1 MIDVPRPP
9 SPETISEYRRQ
20 GYWGDRTFADILEAR
35 AKATPEREAMADER
49 RRITYGALWGEVKR
63 FAEFLRRQG
72 VGHGDVVTLQLP
84 NRIEFPVV
92 FFALELIGAVANKI
106 SADFRA
112 VEVEYIL
119 RFSESKAY
127 VCASEFKNFNFLTM
141 IEGLRPQLP
150 ALTLVV
156 CVDDVARPGVT
167 SFAKVVSATPE
178 IAAADRV
185 RMSPLEVMRMCFTS
199 GTTGNPKGVLH
210 CFNTT
215 LWAAELFN
223 RELGVTENEVMLE
236 FLPVG
241 LNWGYLN
248 LVQSVMAGCR
258 IVLIERFNAAAVLKL
273 IDQEKITYVPT
284 PPAAI
289 VALLN
294 APELATHGMATLRMM
309 ITGGASA
316 AVETIKAFQEALP
329 KAHLIEL
336 YGMLE
341 TGFHSITRPT
351 DDPLKV
357 NGTVGRCMPSMGL
370 RIIDDAGNDVAH
382 GEVGEIAASGPSVH
396 LGYLNNPDVN
406 RDSFTADG
414 WFRSGDLGQF
424 VDADDNV
431 RISGRKKEIINRG
444 GKKYFPR
451 EIEELLYEHPKI
463 LQVAAIGVPDS
474 RLGERNCLCV
484 VAKQGATP
492 TLEEIVE
499 FLRGRVADYK
509 LPEEIVVMA
518 EFPMTPTGKVK
529 RPDLLQKVH
538 DQLSNKVVP
547 ASESF
552 NR

>member
-1 MIDVPRPP
+1 MIEAPRPP
-9 SPETISEYRRQ
+9 SAETIAEYRRQ
-20 GYWGDRTFADILEAR
+20 GWWGDRTFADILQAR
-35 AKATPEREAMADER
+35 AEATPDREAIADEH
-49 RRITYGALWGEVKR
+49 RRISYGALWSEVKR

-72 VGHGDVVTLQLP
+72 VGRGDVVTLQLP

-119 RFSESKAY
+119 RFSNSKAY
-127 VCASEFKNFNFLTM
+127 VCAREFKGFDFLAM
-141 IEGLRPQLP
+141 IESLRPGLP
-150 ALTLVV
+150 GLALVV
-156 CVDDVARPGVT
+156 CVDDVDRPGVA
-167 SFAKVVSATPE
+167 SFAKGVGSTPE
-178 IAAADRV
+178 IAAAERV
-185 RMSPLEVMRMCFTS
+185 CMSPLEVMRMCFTS

-223 RELGVTENEVMLE
+223 RELGVTEDDVMLG

-248 LVQSVMAGCR
+248 LVQSAMAGSR

-273 IDQEKITYVPT
+273 IDAEGITYIPT

-294 APELATHGMATLRMM
+294 APELAAHGMATLRMM

-316 AVETIKAFQEALP
+316 AVETIKAFQEAVP

-370 RIIDDAGNDVAH
+370 RIIDDAGRDVAH
-382 GEVGEIAASGPSVH
+382 GEIGEIAATGPSVH
-396 LGYLNNPDVN
+396 LGYLDNPDAN
-406 RDSFTADG
+406 RESFTADG

-424 VDADDNV
+424 VDAENNV

-463 LQVAAIGVPDS
+463 LQVAVVGAPDP
-474 RLGERNCLCV
+474 RLGERNCLCIV
-484 VAKQGATP
+484 PKPGPAP

-509 LPEEIVVMA
+509 LPEQLFLMT
-518 EFPMTPTGKVK
+518 EFPMTPTGKIK
-529 RPDLLQKVH
+529 RPDLMKLVH
-538 DQLSNKVVP
+538 STP
-547 ASESF
+547 
-552 NR
+552 R

>member
-1 MIDVPRPP
+1 MIEIPRPP
-9 SPETISEYRRQ
+9 SAETIAEYRRQ

-35 AKATPEREAMADER
+35 AAATPEREAMVDER
-49 RRITYGALWGEVKR
+49 WRITYGALWTEVKR

-72 VGHGDVVTLQLP
+72 VGRGDVVTLQLP

-92 FFALELIGAVANKI
+92 FFALELIGAIANKI

-127 VCASEFKNFNFLTM
+127 VCASEFKGFNFLTM
-141 IEGLRPQLP
+141 IDGLRPKLP
-150 ALTLVV
+150 ALALLV
-156 CVDDVARPGVT
+156 CVDDIEQAGVT
-167 SFAKVVSATPE
+167 SFAKVVNATPE
-178 IAAADRV
+178 ISAADRV

-215 LWAAELFN
+215 LWTAELFN
-223 RELGVTENEVMLE
+223 RELGVTEDEVMLG

-248 LVQSVMAGCR
+248 LVQSVMAGSR

-273 IDQEKITYVPT
+273 IDKEKITYVPT

-294 APELATHGMATLRMM
+294 APELPTHGMATLRMM

-316 AVETIKAFQEALP
+316 AVETIKAFQEAVP

-341 TGFHSITRPT
+341 TGFHAITRPT

-370 RIIDDAGNDVAH
+370 RIIDDAGHDMPH
-382 GEVGEIAASGPSVH
+382 GDVGEIAASGPSVH
-396 LGYLNNPDVN
+396 LGYLNNPDAN
-406 RDSFTADG
+406 LDSFTADG

-424 VDADDNV
+424 VDVDDNV

-463 LQVAAIGVPDS
+463 LQVAAIGVADP

-484 VAKQGATP
+484 VVKPGAAL
-492 TLEEIVE
+492 TLEEIVA

-509 LPEEIVVMA
+509 LPEELVLMA
-518 EFPMTPTGKVK
+518 EFPTTPTGKIK
-529 RPDLLQKVH
+529 RQDLLQQVRANS
-538 DQLSNKVVP
+538 L
-547 ASESF
+547 
-552 NR
+552 

>member
-1 MIDVPRPP
+1 MIEIPRPP
-9 SPETISEYRRQ
+9 SAQTIAQYRRQ
-20 GYWGDRTFADILEAR
+20 GYWGDRTFADIVEAR
-35 AKATPEREAMADER
+35 AAATPEREAMADER
-49 RRITYGALWGEVKR
+49 RRITYGALWTEVKR

-72 VGHGDVVTLQLP
+72 IGRGDVVTLQLP
-84 NRIEFPVV
+84 NRLEFPVV
-92 FFALELIGAVANKI
+92 FFALELIGAIANKI

-119 RFSESKAY
+119 RFSESKVY
-127 VCASEFKNFNFLTM
+127 VCPSEFKGFDFLTM
-141 IEGLRPQLP
+141 IGSLRPKLP
-150 ALTLVV
+150 ALVSVV
-156 CVDDVARPGVT
+156 CVDDVEQAGVT
-167 SFAKVVSATPE
+167 SFAKVVNATPE
-178 IAAADRV
+178 ISAADRV

-223 RELGVTENEVMLE
+223 RELGVTEDEVMLG

-248 LVQSVMAGCR
+248 LVQSVMAGSR

-273 IDQEKITYVPT
+273 IDKEKITYVPT

-294 APELATHGMATLRMM
+294 APELARHGMATLRMM

-316 AVETIKAFQEALP
+316 AVETIKAFQEAVP

-351 DDPLKV
+351 DDPIKV

-370 RIIDDAGNDVAH
+370 RIIDDAGNDVPH

-396 LGYLNNPDVN
+396 LGYLNNPDAN

-414 WFRSGDLGQF
+414 WFRSGDLGAF
-424 VDADDNV
+424 ADSDDNV

-463 LQVAAIGVPDS
+463 LQVAAIGVADQ

-484 VAKQGATP
+484 VAKPGTT
-492 TLEEIVE
+492 TLTLNELVE

-509 LPEEIVVMA
+509 LPEELVLMS
-518 EFPMTPTGKVK
+518 EFPTTPTGKIK
-529 RPDLLQKVH
+529 RQDLLEQVRTTS
-538 DQLSNKVVP
+538 L
-547 ASESF
+547 
-552 NR
+552 